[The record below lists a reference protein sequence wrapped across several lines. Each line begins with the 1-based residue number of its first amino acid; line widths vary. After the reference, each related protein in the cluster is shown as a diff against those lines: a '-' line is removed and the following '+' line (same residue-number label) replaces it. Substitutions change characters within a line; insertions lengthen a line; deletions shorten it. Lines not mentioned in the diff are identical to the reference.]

1 MASKFIALFALVA
14 VASAQHYQNDYY
26 NSNYDNHHYAAPAVV
41 KQVQPA
47 LIKKVAYEHEA
58 PANYEFNYDVHDPQ
72 TGDIKQQHEVAKD
85 GAISGEYSLIDAD
98 GYRRIVSYTADDHH
112 GFVANV
118 RREPVEG
125 HKIVQVAQPTY
136 TKVAA
141 PVAQKYVQSAPVYSA
156 PVVQKYVQSAPVVQ
170 KYIQSAPVYS
180 APQKYVQS
188 APVYSSPIYSAPVVQ
203 KYVQSAPVYSTP
215 IVQKYVQPAPVVEK
229 YVAPVVKS
237 YQPVAVKA
245 VAPVKYSSAE
255 HSAHVAV
262 NAPNFNYHY

>member
-14 VASAQHYQNDYY
+14 VASAQHYNNDYY

-41 KQVQPA
+41 KQIQPAYIKQVQPA
-47 LIKKVAYEHEA
+47 LIKKVAYEQEA
-58 PANYEFNYDVHDPQ
+58 PANYEFNYDVHDSH

-125 HKIVQVAQPTY
+125 HKIVAQPTY
-136 TKVAA
+136 AKVVA
-141 PVAQKYVQSAPVYSA
+141 PVVQKYVAPTPVYSAPVYSA
-156 PVVQKYVQSAPVVQ
+156 PVVQKYVAQ
-170 KYIQSAPVYS
+170 
-180 APQKYVQS
+180 
-188 APVYSSPIYSAPVVQ
+188 
-203 KYVQSAPVYSTP
+203 APVYSTYSAP
-215 IVQKYVQPAPVVEK
+215 SVQKYVAPAPVVEK
-229 YVAPVVKS
+229 YVAPVVKTV
-237 YQPVAVKA
+237 QPVAYKS

-255 HSAHVAV
+255 NSAHVAV
-262 NAPNFNYHY
+262 NAPHFNYHY

>member
-1 MASKFIALFALVA
+1 MFALVA

-26 NSNYDNHHYAAPAVV
+26 NSNYDNHHYAAPAVIKQIQPAYI

-47 LIKKVAYEHEA
+47 YVKKVAYEHEA
-58 PANYEFNYDVHDPQ
+58 PANYEFNYDVHDPH

-125 HKIVQVAQPTY
+125 HKIVKVAQPTY
-136 TKVAA
+136 TKVTA
-141 PVAQKYVQSAPVYSA
+141 PVVQKYVQSAPVYSAPIYSA

-170 KYIQSAPVYS
+170 KYVQSAPVYS
-180 APQKYVQS
+180 A
-188 APVYSSPIYSAPVVQ
+188 PIYSAPVVQ
-203 KYVQSAPVYSTP
+203 KYVA
-215 IVQKYVQPAPVVEK
+215 PAPVVEK

-237 YQPVAVKA
+237 YQPIAVKA

-262 NAPNFNYHY
+262 NAPHFNYHY